1 MKKLVTSDV
10 VKYEINQDGKEL
22 FWFKVTSEAL
32 DRQNEIVKSNSYDIN
47 KFMENPVMFFQHNSY
62 SLPIGLWI
70 DYKIENKSLY
80 LAGWFHEKTDEL
92 GNELSKT
99 IKDYVKDG
107 IIKATSIGFRAKQS
121 HTERVENRNVLIYDE
136 IDLIEVSVV
145 TIGAN
150 PEALAKMKNYI
161 GEEMDI
167 EVKAGSVLSK
177 ANKENLINAMES
189 IKKVLESA
197 GKDEPENDTAK
208 DYDIELTN
216 LETKIN
222 SLSEINEKLLNEIND
237 LKEIILPKKI
247 KFNEIG

>member
-1 MKKLVTSDV
+1 MNKIITVDN
-10 VKYEINQDGKEL
+10 VKMEINQDGKEI
-22 FWFKVTSEAL
+22 FWFKVTSEAI
-32 DRQNEIVKSNSYDIN
+32 DRQNEIVKSDSYDID

-62 SLPIGLWI
+62 SLPIGLWL

-80 LAGWFHEKTDEL
+80 LAGWFHEKTDEW

-99 IKDYVKDG
+99 IKEYVKDG
-107 IIKATSIGFRAKQS
+107 IIKATSIGFRSKQA

-161 GEEMDI
+161 GDTMELTE
-167 EVKAGSVLSK
+167 KAGSVLSK

-197 GKDEPENDTAK
+197 GKDEPETETAK
-208 DYDIELTN
+208 DYDIELSN

-222 SLSEINEKLLNEIND
+222 SLSEINEKLLNELND
-237 LKEIILPKKI
+237 IKELILPKKI